1 MTTQLQKMLLKIPVN
16 THATISVMLLCWF
29 VYTKALFG
37 LEGWLKKTLQ
47 RKIIVM
53 DSHYAYNLKKLKS
66 DSNTSVFLWICKTFK
81 NNYFVMFCRCFFLF
95 CYFFVF
101 FFCFCFCFV
110 FLTLWTPLIYQGFTM
125 SLQYKRYVRTLLK
138 RYLLKHVLFLFWNAF
153 LYGILLRGFF
163 VTK

>member
-1 MTTQLQKMLLKIPVN
+1 MTAQLQKMLLKIPVN

-53 DSHYAYNLKKLKS
+53 DSRYAYNLKKLKS

-81 NNYFVMFCRCFFLF
+81 NNYFVMFCRCFLLF
-95 CYFFVF
+95 CYFFVV

-125 SLQYKRYVRTLLK
+125 SLQYKRYVRTLWR
-138 RYLLKHVLFLFWNAF
+138 RYLLKHVLFLFWNSF

>member
-1 MTTQLQKMLLKIPVN
+1 MTAQLQKLLLKIPVN
-16 THATISVMLLCWF
+16 THATISIMLLCWF

-53 DSHYAYNLKKLKS
+53 DSRYAYNLKKLKS
-66 DSNTSVFLWICKTFK
+66 DSNTSVFLWISKTFK

-101 FFCFCFCFV
+101 FLFLLLFCFFDFV
-110 FLTLWTPLIYQGFTM
+110 NTFDISRFY
-125 SLQYKRYVRTLLK
+125 
-138 RYLLKHVLFLFWNAF
+138 HVLA
-153 LYGILLRGFF
+153 
-163 VTK
+163 V

>member
-1 MTTQLQKMLLKIPVN
+1 MTAQLQKMLLKIPVN

-53 DSHYAYNLKKLKS
+53 DSRYAYNLKKLKS

-95 CYFFVF
+95 CYFFGF
-101 FFCFCFCFV
+101 FFVFV
-110 FLTLWTPLIYQGFTM
+110 F
-125 SLQYKRYVRTLLK
+125 
-138 RYLLKHVLFLFWNAF
+138 VLFFW
-153 LYGILLRGFF
+153 LCEHLWYIKVLPCPCSIKDMLEPYEKGIC
-163 VTK
+163 